1 MICPFEKKMESPSAE
16 GLIRNILTWQLNSQL
31 RHAGLDPASSVFLD
45 SRLRGNDN
53 RGVFNRRSNI
63 YDNLYSSNGH
73 PLGAG

>member
-1 MICPFEKKMESPSAE
+1 MAE
-16 GLIRNILTWQLNSQL
+16 TARGLGILTWQLNSQL

-63 YDNLYSSNGH
+63 NIRDCSNNK
-73 PLGAG
+73 AKYVF